1 MIIIFIIARK
11 QSEAPRKTAEVEEYE
26 NEQPESLRLD
36 EKEEE
41 DDDEAD
47 RRRSALNFRIAYVK
61 SISAEPLSV

>member
-41 DDDEAD
+41 EDEAD
-47 RRRSALNFRIAYVK
+47 RRRSVLNFRIAYVK